1 MDFGKTLKSPIVW
14 GGGALIGIVLL
25 FKAPAPI
32 ATPTIAHVGN
42 TAATNVA
49 AYGAQV
55 ELARIQ
61 ADTGGFA
68 FQADT
73 AKTIGFYR
81 LLESYDN
88 NNRMMQMQRDQSR
101 AGITQA
107 IIQGNTAILVD
118 QSNNAGRLGLAQQ
131 ETWRS
136 QIGANRDVET
146 SRYQYLG
153 QKAAAKAATIGAIA
167 GAVTQAAKTAA
178 MFA

>member
-1 MDFGKTLKSPIVW
+1 MNFGDTLKNPIVW

-32 ATPTIAHVGN
+32 AAPTVANVGN

-73 AKTIGFYR
+73 AKTIGLYR
-81 LLESYDN
+81 LLETFDN
-88 NNRMMQMQRDQSR
+88 NNRIMQSQRDHSR
-101 AGITQA
+101 AGITQS
-107 IIQGNTAILVD
+107 IIQSNTAILVD
-118 QSNNAGRLGLAQQ
+118 QSNNIGRLGLAYQ

-136 QIGANRDVET
+136 KFDNDAKVQVA
-146 SRYQYLG
+146 RYQYKG
-153 QKAAAKAATIGAIA
+153 QKAAAIA
-167 GAVTQAAKTAA
+167 GAITGVAGAASKAA
-178 MFA
+178 VAFA